1 MNEKLAILSEYSS
14 GPWGCS
20 SYTDG
25 LFKSLCLVFFLKFA
39 KPRLLHRWAWAT
51 RNNLWKR
58 SWHDTE
64 SDPLKWKYRN
74 SQCNF
79 GFPLTLPKATGFS
92 KPLMRWGPMRCE
104 PIWYLPPNNEW
115 AGCFA
120 GIRGIAWDQ
129 KPEKHIWHSMCVIA
143 STAQTNVAPDSEE
156 ENSRRGCYDGGNTLK
171 IISIFLGVR

>member
-1 MNEKLAILSEYSS
+1 MLSPDPPQKNKLLPLTTICRKTWNYITAILNTRPYLAQL
-14 GPWGCS
+14 
-20 SYTDG
+20 DR

-64 SDPLKWKYRN
+64 SDPVKWKYRN

-104 PIWYLPPNNEW
+104 AIWYLPPNNEW

-120 GIRGIAWDQ
+120 GR
-129 KPEKHIWHSMCVIA
+129 PPLVIFHWKN
-143 STAQTNVAPDSEE
+143 Q
-156 ENSRRGCYDGGNTLK
+156 GNPW
-171 IISIFLGVR
+171 